1 MDVTVDVQPGLSLP
15 SETEQLVFRSAQEAL
30 RNTAAH
36 AGAGHVSVSVSQ
48 TTGMVTLL
56 VADDGRGFDE
66 QQLAE
71 RRTEGHLG
79 LSIIRDL
86 AESAG
91 GNLRVN
97 SQPGDGTRLELELP
111 TR

>member
-1 MDVTVDVQPGLSLP
+1 VQAGLSLP
-15 SETEQLVFRSAQEAL
+15 TETEQLVFRTAQEAL

-36 AGAGHVSVSVSQ
+36 AGAGHVSVTVGQ
-48 TTGMVTLL
+48 ANGTITLL

-66 QQLAE
+66 EQLAE
-71 RRTEGHLG
+71 RRTEGHMG

-91 GNLRVN
+91 GSLRVS
-97 SQPGDGTRLELELP
+97 SQPGNGTRVELELP
-111 TR
+111 SP